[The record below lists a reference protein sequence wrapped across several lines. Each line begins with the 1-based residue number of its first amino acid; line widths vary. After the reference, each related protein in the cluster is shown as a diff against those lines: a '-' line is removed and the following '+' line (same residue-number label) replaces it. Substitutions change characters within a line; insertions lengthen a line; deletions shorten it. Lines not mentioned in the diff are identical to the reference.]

1 MRYMIAKVNKDQ
13 DIFGSLFGGSRNNV
27 EFGEDFYE
35 TVQDAEM
42 AVEEFIKPLNDI
54 ADKAWNKMSD
64 SEHLKNNKQ
73 FDEGAV
79 YQRERYIIV
88 PVEKVIDITSVPKHR
103 RK

>member
-1 MRYMIAKVNKDQ
+1 MRYIVAKVNKDQ
-13 DIFGSLFGGSRNNV
+13 DMFGALFGGSRNNV
-27 EFGEDFYE
+27 EFREDFYE
-35 TVQDAEM
+35 TVEDAEL
-42 AVEEFIKPLNDI
+42 AIEEFRKPLNDF

-79 YQRERYIIV
+79 YQIEKYIIV
-88 PVEKVIDITSVPKHR
+88 PVEKVINITSVPKHR